1 VQLVLRSCTVRSW
14 RHGDEASLALHVN
27 NRRVWINLRDRLPHP
42 YTPDDAAQ
50 FITWAMAARPETHFA
65 IAVGEEAVGGIGYEI
80 QPDVHRISAE
90 IGFWLGEAYW
100 GKGITTEALRAVT
113 EHAFHTHDLRRIF
126 ADVFEWNPASM
137 RVLEKAGYTRE
148 AVLRKSA
155 IKDGK
160 VIDQTLYAIVREP

>member
-1 VQLVLRSCTVRSW
+1 MRSW
-14 RHGDEASLALHVN
+14 RHGDEASLALHAN

-42 YTPDDAAQ
+42 YTRDDATQ

-126 ADVFEWNPASM
+126 ADVFDWNPASM

-160 VIDQTLYAIVREP
+160 VIDQMLYAIVREP